1 MMTNIPE
8 KAIYAPSTS
17 IIQVKN
23 LCLMQ
28 VYGFMHNS
36 LLPEPWAGKSY
47 AYSRVMLVYSM
58 LMERFYCTIHAENM
72 NKIRDNRPK
81 PSPDQRPVVI
91 VYLKTTQFLKV

>member
-8 KAIYAPSTS
+8 KAIYAPSRS

-36 LLPEPWAGKSY
+36 LLPEPWASKSY

-58 LMERFYCTIHAENM
+58 LMERFYCIYMSFNVFLAGFFSYTVNMRAESAMTYYN
-72 NKIRDNRPK
+72 
-81 PSPDQRPVVI
+81 
-91 VYLKTTQFLKV
+91 